1 MAVIL
6 VRSNIFNERD
16 WETEE
21 VLTHRKCANVSKVN
35 TCNVRTFDRLNIW
48 TFGQPCTM
56 LTWGVKDPKCRQ
68 CSQWWPSVV
77 QSPTLAVIPWKMFL
91 SLCFIETLPNVC
103 SVVYA
108 QPGVKWQVIIS
119 SCYSTA
125 VVSGHHDGDTVT
137 AGDHWAV
144 ILPKHPQLSHLHN
157 NQGRVG

>member
-1 MAVIL
+1 MYNFSIWVILMAVIL

-35 TCNVRTFDRLNIW
+35 TWNVEHLTVW
-48 TFGQPCTM
+48 TFGQPCTV
-56 LTWGVKDPKCRQ
+56 LTWWVEDPKCRQ

-91 SLCFIETLPNVC
+91 SLSFIETLPNVC

-108 QPGVKWQVIIS
+108 QPGVKWQVIIINQLLLQHS
-119 SCYSTA
+119 S
-125 VVSGHHDGDTVT
+125 SGQWSPWRGHCHCGGPRGNDT
-137 AGDHWAV
+137 
-144 ILPKHPQLSHLHN
+144 S
-157 NQGRVG
+157 